1 MVSPRWL
8 AELLIHNQGVDPV
21 DSIADQAAHIHELV
35 DVAAKDLGT
44 YRHAEDDPNR
54 RAAGM
59 AALRSIDAAARA
71 LQTMRAALAN
81 ELCQFDQPAYAE
93 RRINTAG
100 NGGPGF

>member
-1 MVSPRWL
+1 
-8 AELLIHNQGVDPV
+8 VDPV
-21 DSIADQAAHIHELV
+21 DSIADQTAHIHELV

-81 ELCQFDQPAYAE
+81 ELYQFDRPAYGDSW
-93 RRINTAG
+93 ISTAG
-100 NGGPGF
+100 NSGPGF

>member
-1 MVSPRWL
+1 
-8 AELLIHNQGVDPV
+8 VDPV

-35 DVAAKDLGT
+35 DVAAKDHAT

-71 LQTMRAALAN
+71 LQAVRAALAN
-81 ELCQFDQPAYAE
+81 ELYQYDQPDRAGLW
-93 RRINTAG
+93 ISTAG
-100 NGGPGF
+100 NSGPGF